1 MYMFFLS
8 KTQPIQNGEDLLS
21 DDESTVSS
29 EGIDVK
35 TQFRVISETV
45 VIEDKQVLTP
55 KLVSEDSLLK
65 TEHVTVTVANDAT
78 KSSVLSDTL
87 ATKFSVISETVVPE
101 TVVPETVVPETVVP
115 ETVVEGKGDSAPS
128 ETAQVSLPPV
138 EENKNRWYL
147 ARFMCWRQ

>member
-101 TVVPETVVPETVVP
+101 TVVPETVVPETVV
-115 ETVVEGKGDSAPS
+115 EGKGDSAPS